1 MFLVP
6 IEKRGKKK
14 KLDYSKIEEAP
25 LLLKFITKRNK
36 KGLSSMIFVIGLRG
50 SGKSS
55 LCQRLGQLIEEK
67 RPEAELFIVD
77 SLLSLLKAIRKS
89 KEGDIIVIEEI
100 TVLFPSRRAMSGE
113 NVAISKVLDT
123 IRKKQLIIFTNCPIW
138 KSIDNNMK
146 ASGDVIVET
155 LRIIKT
161 EGMVKAK
168 FHRIQ
173 VNPFS
178 GQVFRHTFQNS
189 KGQDINRLYT
199 RMPNLEKW
207 KEYEKEKD
215 VFMDTLYKTE
225 QLKQERKK
233 RKEDKELGIN
243 KENVSMDTLSPQ
255 YKQVLYL
262 RKVENLKMEDIGRKM
277 NLSFQRISQILK
289 EIRRI
294 GEISQNT

>member
-1 MFLVP
+1 MLLIP
-6 IEKRGKKK
+6 IEERGKKK
-14 KLDYSKIEEAP
+14 EIDYSKIQEAP
-25 LLLKFITKRNK
+25 LLLKFINKRNR
-36 KGLSSMIFVIGLRG
+36 KGLSTMVFVIGLRG

-55 LCQRLGQLIEEK
+55 LCQRLGQLIKEQ
-67 RPEAELFIVD
+67 RPEAEISIVD
-77 SLLSLLKAIRKS
+77 SLLELLKAIRKS

-100 TVLFPSRRAMSGE
+100 TVLFPSRRSMSGE

-146 ASGDVIVET
+146 ASGDVIIET
-155 LRIIKT
+155 LKIIKT

-178 GQVFRHTFQNS
+178 GQVFRHTFQNN

-207 KEYEKEKD
+207 NEYEKDKD
-215 VFMDTLYKTE
+215 IFLDDLYKRE
-225 QLKQERKK
+225 QLKQEKKK

-243 KENVSMDTLSPQ
+243 KPNVSIDTLSPQ
-255 YKQVLYL
+255 YKQIWYYHT
-262 RKVENLKMEDIGRKM
+262 VEQLKQQDIAEKM
-277 NLSFQRISQILK
+277 KLSQPSINQILK
-289 EIRRI
+289 KINNFDK
-294 GEISQNT
+294 ISQNT

>member
-1 MFLVP
+1 MLLVP
-6 IEKRGKKK
+6 VEKRGKKK
-14 KLDYSKIEEAP
+14 KIDYSKIEEAP
-25 LLLKFITKRNK
+25 LLLKFINKRNK

-55 LCQRLGQLIEEK
+55 LCQRLGQLIKGK
-67 RPEAELFIVD
+67 RSEAEISIVD
-77 SLLSLLKAIRKS
+77 SLLGLLKAIRKS

-161 EGMVKAK
+161 EKMVKAK

-189 KGQDINRLYT
+189 KGQDVNRLFT

-207 KEYEKEKD
+207 NEYEKEKD
-215 VFMDTLYKTE
+215 VFMDNLYKVE
-225 QLKQERKK
+225 QLRQEKKK

-243 KENVSMDTLSPQ
+243 KENVSFDTLDEEHKKVW
-255 YKQVLYL
+255 YYYT
-262 RKVENLKMEDIGRKM
+262 VENLKQEEIAKKM
-277 NLSFQRISQILK
+277 NQDQPRISRKLK
-289 EIRRI
+289 KIHELHK
-294 GEISQNT
+294 ISQNT

>member
-1 MFLVP
+1 MLLVP
-6 IEKRGKKK
+6 IKKKGNKK

-25 LLLKFITKRNK
+25 LLLKFIIKRNK
-36 KGLSSMIFVIGLRG
+36 RGLSTMVFVIGLRG

-67 RPEAELFIVD
+67 RPEANLSIVD

-215 VFMDTLYKTE
+215 IFMDNLYRIE
-225 QLKQERKK
+225 QLRQEKKK
-233 RKEDKELGIN
+233 RKEEKELGIN
-243 KENVSMDTLSPQ
+243 KPNVSMDTLTPKLKRLW
-255 YKQVLYL
+255 YLKNVEKMKQREIA
-262 RKVENLKMEDIGRKM
+262 RKERINEG
-277 NLSFQRISQILK
+277 NLSRLFKKIN
-289 EIRRI
+289 EIQKKD
-294 GEISQNT
+294 QNI